1 MALIAAELRRDA
13 LIAPS
18 GCGQYRGE
26 AGEYSARRAALCQM
40 SSLGLML
47 VYLIYIR
54 RQMCSRGSTAGILP
68 DETRLPPH
76 GGPQKQQ
83 SEGRCVS
90 MFEDRLAGLNAR
102 LKDIVPSTETN

>member
-54 RQMCSRGSTAGILP
+54 RQMCSRGSTAGSSP

-76 GGPQKQQ
+76 GGTQKQQ
-83 SEGRCVS
+83 LEDRGVS
-90 MFEDRLAGLNAR
+90 MFEDKL
-102 LKDIVPSTETN
+102 T